1 MPWWRSPSRKCHQAP
16 SAHASLLSPLLLAA
30 SPRPFPSCSLQVKRL
45 CSRHSSL
52 PPWSASLLPIQPSC
66 LSLAFFSLS
75 PFLCLSL
82 LPQLSSVHLAYLD
95 PIFSSPHPPPTHIK
109 FSFLV
114 IFHRISPPCPI
125 MHNILPS
132 AYPVGELG
140 PYFHEGDDPTWAP
153 LTL

>member
-1 MPWWRSPSRKCHQAP
+1 MVPWWRSPSRKCHQGP

-52 PPWSASLLPIQPSC
+52 PPWSASLLHIQP
-66 LSLAFFSLS
+66 LSLSLSPLSLSLSFFSLS

-82 LPQLSSVHLAYLD
+82 
-95 PIFSSPHPPPTHIK
+95 PPPP
-109 FSFLV
+109 L
-114 IFHRISPPCPI
+114 PCPPTLSPRSPFGNFSP
-125 MHNILPS
+125 NIPTLPHHAQHFGQCLPS
-132 AYPVGELG
+132 GWAWAH
-140 PYFHEGDDPTWAP
+140 FHEGDDPTWAP